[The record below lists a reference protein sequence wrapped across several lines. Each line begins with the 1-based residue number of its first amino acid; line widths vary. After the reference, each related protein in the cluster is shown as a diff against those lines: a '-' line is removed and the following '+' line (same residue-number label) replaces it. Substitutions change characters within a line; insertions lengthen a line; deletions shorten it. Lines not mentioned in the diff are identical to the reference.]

1 MRIALAFAL
10 LALAGPARAGNV
22 AASLLSSRDA
32 ARPGESFDAGLRLK
46 LKPGWHVYW
55 KNPGD
60 SGLAPKLAWKLPPGW
75 GASAFDWPAP
85 RRLEAPPLTSFGYEG
100 EVVFP
105 LSLSVPAGARPGT
118 KAMLSAKAEWLE
130 CRDVCI
136 PGSAALTLPVAVANA
151 SRERQDDAAALSA
164 ARAEV
169 PRPDDGAAAGASW
182 NGASAILRLSGRH
195 PLAEFFPSAPGV
207 FDNGPTPVSES
218 PSETELTLLPAAGM
232 GAPARVEGVLLRR
245 GEPPVSISLPVSAG
259 GAAARFILL
268 AFVGGLLLN
277 LMPCV
282 FPVLAFKALGLL
294 GRLGQHPR
302 AARLEA
308 LAYSAGM
315 TLSCLT
321 LAVVLLAARRAGGA
335 LGWGF
340 QLQSPWVVGALA
352 ALFFLA
358 GAGLLGYFEFGAR
371 WMGLGEKLSA
381 RHGLA
386 GAFFS
391 GVFAMAAAAP
401 CTAPFMGAALG
412 WAVTRPAGEA
422 LAVFGA
428 LGLGASTPYALLSSW
443 PALIRRLPHPG
454 RWMETLKR
462 VLSLPMFAT
471 CAWLLWVLWRML
483 AAPAPATNALWH
495 AWSPEAVEAAR
506 AQGKTAVLDFTA
518 AWCLSC
524 QVNERTT
531 LSTPAVVAA
540 LSRPDVAA
548 FRGDWTNRDARIT
561 AVLMRYGR
569 DGVPLYVVYPKGGSV
584 VLLPEL
590 LTPGLVLDALKPSPE
605 AATSASGGSK
615 S

>member
-1 MRIALAFAL
+1 MRIALAVAL

-22 AASLLSSRDA
+22 EASLVSSRDA

-46 LKPGWHVYW
+46 MKPGWHVYW

-60 SGLAPKLAWKLPPGW
+60 SGLAPKLEWILPKAWT
-75 GASAFDWPAP
+75 ASAFEWPAP
-85 RRLEAPPLTSFGYEG
+85 RRLEAPPLTSFGYED

-105 LSLSVPAGARPGT
+105 LTLTVPADARPGT
-118 KAMLSAKAEWLE
+118 RSSLRAKATWLE

-136 PGSAALTLPVAVANA
+136 PGEAGLTLAVG
-151 SRERQDDAAALSA
+151 A
-164 ARAEV
+164 ARASRANELGSTLLAAARAAV
-169 PRPDDGAAAGASW
+169 PRPDPDAAPGASW
-182 NGASAILRLSGRH
+182 DGMKAVLRLNGRH
-195 PLAEFFPSAPGV
+195 PRAEFFPSAPNV
-207 FDNGPTPVSES
+207 FDNGSTPVSVS
-218 PSETELTLLPAAGM
+218 PAETELTLMPAAGQ
-232 GAPARVEGVLLRR
+232 GAPSRVEGVLVRR
-245 GEPPVSISLPVSAG
+245 GEPPVEISLPVSTG
-259 GAAARFILL
+259 GAALRFILL
-268 AFVGGLLLN
+268 AFAGGLVLN

-294 GRLGQHPR
+294 GRLGQHPA
-302 AARLEA
+302 AARREA
-308 LAYSAGM
+308 AAYSAGM
-315 TLSCLT
+315 VLSCLT
-321 LAVVLLAARRAGGA
+321 LASILLAARRAGGA

-352 ALFFLA
+352 ALFFGA

-381 RHGLA
+381 RHGLV

-428 LGLGASTPYALLSSW
+428 LGLGASAPYALLSSE
-443 PALIRRLPHPG
+443 PALIRWLPHPG

-462 VLSLPMFAT
+462 LLSLPMFAT
-471 CAWLLWVLWRML
+471 SAWLLWVLWHML
-483 AAPAPATNALWH
+483 AAPGPMTNALWR
-495 AWSPEAVEAAR
+495 AWSPEAVAEAR
-506 AQGKTAVLDFTA
+506 ASGKTVMLDFTA

-524 QVNERTT
+524 QVNERTA
-531 LSTPAVVAA
+531 LATPAVVEA

-548 FRGDWTNRDARIT
+548 FRGDWTNRDERIS
-561 AVLMRYGR
+561 AVLTRYGR
-569 DGVPLYVVYPKGGSV
+569 EGVPLYVVYPKGGAV

-590 LTPGLVLDALKPSPE
+590 LTPGLVLDALRTLSETKGESKP
-605 AATSASGGSK
+605 
-615 S
+615 

>member
-1 MRIALAFAL
+1 MKLALAFAAF
-10 LALAGPARAGNV
+10 ALAVPARAGNV
-22 AASLLSSRDA
+22 AASLVSSRDA
-32 ARPGESFDAGLRLK
+32 ARPGESFDAALK
-46 LKPGWHVYW
+46 LEMKPGWHVYW

-60 SGLAPKLAWKLPPGW
+60 SGLAPTLSWRLPPGW
-75 GASAFDWPAP
+75 KASAFEWPAP
-85 RRLEAPPLTSFGYEG
+85 RRLEAPPLTSFGYED
-100 EVVFP
+100 EAAFP
-105 LSLSVPAGARPGT
+105 LTLTVPPDARPGT
-118 KAMLSAKAEWLE
+118 RAVLSAKAEWLE
-130 CRDVCI
+130 CRDVCV
-136 PGSAALTLPVAVANA
+136 PGAAKLSLLVAVARV
-151 SRERQDDAAALSA
+151 SRERQAGAALLAA
-164 ARAEV
+164 ARAAV
-169 PRPDDGAAAGASW
+169 PRPDRDAAAGASW
-182 NGASAILRLSGRH
+182 NGTKAILRLNGRH

-207 FDNGPTPVSES
+207 FDDGPAPVSES
-218 PSETELTLLPAAGM
+218 PSETELTLTPAAGR
-232 GAPARVEGVLLRR
+232 GAPARVEGVLVRR
-245 GEPPVSISLPVSAG
+245 GEPPVEISVPVRTG
-259 GAAARFILL
+259 GAAARFVLL
-268 AFVGGLLLN
+268 AFAGGLLLN

-294 GRLGQHPR
+294 GRLGRHP
-302 AARLEA
+302 AEARGEA

-315 TLSCLT
+315 VLSCLA

-352 ALFFLA
+352 ALFFAA

-412 WAVTRPAGEA
+412 WAVTRPADEA

-428 LGLGASTPYALLSSW
+428 LGLGAAAPYALLSSW

-454 RWMETLKR
+454 RWMETLKKL
-462 VLSLPMFAT
+462 LSLPMFAT
-471 CAWLLWVLWRML
+471 SAWLLWVLWRML
-483 AAPAPATNALWH
+483 AAPAAAPNALWR
-495 AWSPEAVEAAR
+495 AWSPEAVAEAR
-506 AQGKTAVLDFTA
+506 DSGRTVVLDFTA

-524 QVNERTT
+524 QVNERTA
-531 LSTPAVVAA
+531 LSAPAVVAA
-540 LSRPDVAA
+540 LSRSDVAA
-548 FRGDWTNRDARIT
+548 FRGDWTSRDARIS
-561 AVLMRYGR
+561 AVLASYGR
-569 DGVPLYVVYPKGGSV
+569 EGVPLYVVYPKGGAV

-590 LTPGLVLDALKPSPE
+590 LTPEIVLDALKTETQSKGE
-605 AATSASGGSK
+605 SK